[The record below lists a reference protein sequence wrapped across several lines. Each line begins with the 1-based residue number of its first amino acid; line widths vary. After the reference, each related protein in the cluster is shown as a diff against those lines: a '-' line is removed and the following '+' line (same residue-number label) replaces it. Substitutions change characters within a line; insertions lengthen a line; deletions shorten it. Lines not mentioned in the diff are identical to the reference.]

1 MLTITTKPGCE
12 LLLVGVPKEA
22 TGLES
27 SMQDDGIPALTYWY
41 KDNLDATVIC
51 LPPGSWEFVATTD
64 TIKEEQAAGLVA
76 CYIDNF
82 YEDYTKKDTWESFSN
97 AIESLKSAITAAG
110 GDKNT
115 VYAILKKQ

>member
-12 LLLVGVPKEA
+12 LLLVPVKKNA
-22 TGLES
+22 WDFIVWTGGTL
-27 SMQDDGIPALTYWY
+27 AYW
-41 KDNLDATVIC
+41 DNGFTRKSVL

-110 GDKNT
+110 GDKDT